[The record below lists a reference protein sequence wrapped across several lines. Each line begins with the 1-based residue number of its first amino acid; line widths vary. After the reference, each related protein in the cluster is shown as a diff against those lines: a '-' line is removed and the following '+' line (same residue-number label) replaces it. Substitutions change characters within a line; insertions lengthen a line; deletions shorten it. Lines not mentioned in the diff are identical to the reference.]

1 LVYDHIARRQ
11 ENIYTV
17 IELIGSSPTSWEDAV
32 RNAVDTASESVRDL
46 RIAEV
51 TELDVRLDDKGKIAA
66 YRAKIKLSFKYEKDG
81 MD

>member
-1 LVYDHIARRQ
+1 MHIIWKRRQ
-11 ENIYTV
+11 KSIYTV
-17 IELIGSSPTSWEDAV
+17 IELVGSSPTSWEDAV

-66 YRAKIKLSFKYEKDG
+66 YRAKINLSFKYEKDG

>member
-1 LVYDHIARRQ
+1 MHIIWKRRQ
-11 ENIYTV
+11 KSIYTV
-17 IELIGSSPTSWEDAV
+17 IELVGSSPTSWEDAV

-66 YRAKIKLSFKYEKDG
+66 YRAKINLSFKYEKDG
-81 MD
+81 LD